1 MICEVFLFIQI
12 MEKFLKKH
20 WSNILFGVLVVLM
33 IIPQTRMPIQVF
45 VQRLISFSPSETS
58 EEKRETLQNYD
69 WALVALDSED
79 INFSQSQGKVV
90 VVNFWATW
98 CPPCV
103 AEMPSFQKLYDAY
116 GSNVDFYFVT
126 SEKPDKVN
134 RFLDKHNYSLPVY
147 LQFFEAPEQMQ
158 SSVLPTTYVLSKSGE
173 IVVNETGVAD
183 WNSKKIR
190 SLLDRL
196 LSE

>member
-1 MICEVFLFIQI
+1 MK
-12 MEKFLKKH
+12 KFLKKN
-20 WSNILFGVLVVLM
+20 WSNILFFVLLLLV

-58 EEKRETLQNYD
+58 EEKRETLQDYE
-69 WALVALDSED
+69 WSLVHLDSEEV
-79 INFSQSQGKVV
+79 NFSQSDGKVV

-116 GSNVDFYFVT
+116 GANVDFYFVT
-126 SEKPDKVN
+126 SEKPDKVK
-134 RFLDKHNYSLPVY
+134 RFLDKNEYSLPVY

-158 SSVLPTTYVLSKSGE
+158 ASVLPTTYVLSKSGE

-190 SLLDRL
+190 ALLDGL
-196 LSE
+196 IAE

>member
-1 MICEVFLFIQI
+1 MK
-12 MEKFLKKH
+12 KFLKKQ
-20 WSNILFGVLVVLM
+20 WSNVLFGVFIVLL

-58 EEKRETLQNYD
+58 EDKRETLLDYK
-69 WALVALDSED
+69 WPLLTLDSQE
-79 INFSQSQGKVV
+79 INFSQSEGKVV

-103 AEMPSFQKLYDAY
+103 AEMPSFQKLYDDY
-116 GSNVDFYFVT
+116 GSKVDFYFVT
-126 SEKPDKVN
+126 SEKPEKVT
-134 RFLDKHNYSLPVY
+134 RFLEKHNYSLPVF
-147 LQFFEAPEQMQ
+147 LQYFEAPEQMQ
-158 SSVLPTTYVLSKSGE
+158 ASVLPTTYVISRTGE
-173 IVVNETGVAD
+173 IVVNESGVAD

-190 SLLDRL
+190 KLLDKL